1 MTTSY
6 NPPSPAG
13 HDQPDGVEPTP
24 LVHVATP
31 QAGME
36 ALLNRREFPVADLMP
51 PAIVL
56 RRAVGQAKRIVGIV
70 ALTLLG
76 VLALLFLVGR
86 MELASVNAQLSAS
99 QQALR
104 SAEADKAQY
113 AEVPAV
119 YAAVDAARS
128 ELAQAMGNEVQV
140 ARLVT
145 QLASITPSNVSLT
158 QVSLVIGDPEAGTG
172 TAATPSTDQA
182 ADVPVGTV
190 TFAGEA
196 ASFNDVSAWIDVLR
210 ATPDYQNVILTEVS
224 RDSTNGVYAFTNTA
238 ELTDQALSGR
248 YVDGVE

>member
-6 NPPSPAG
+6 NPPSPAS
-13 HDQPDGVEPTP
+13 QEQEP
-24 LVHVATP
+24 LVRVAAP
-31 QAGME
+31 QGGLD
-36 ALLNRREFPVADLMP
+36 ALLNRREFPLPDLMP

-56 RRAVGQAKRIVGIV
+56 RRAVGQSKRVVAIVG
-70 ALTLLG
+70 LTLLG

-86 MELASVNAQLSAS
+86 MELASANSQLSAS

-104 SAEADKAQY
+104 NAEADKAQY
-113 AEVPAV
+113 ADVPAV

-140 ARLVT
+140 ARLIT
-145 QLASITPSNVSLT
+145 QLAAITPANVSLT
-158 QVSLVIGDPEAGTG
+158 QVNMVIGDQEAGTG
-172 TAATPSTDQA
+172 TTATPSTDQT
-182 ADVPVGTV
+182 ADLPVGTV

-224 RDSTNGVYAFTNTA
+224 RDSTNGVYTFSNTA

-248 YVDGVE
+248 YVDGVQ

>member
-6 NPPSPAG
+6 NPASPTG
-13 HDQPDGVEPTP
+13 HDQPGGGDQEP
-24 LVHVATP
+24 LVRVAAP
-31 QAGME
+31 QAGLD
-36 ALLNRREFPVADLMP
+36 ALLNRREFPLPDLMP
-51 PAIVL
+51 PAIVV
-56 RRAVGQAKRIVGIV
+56 RRAVGQSKRIVAIV
-70 ALTLLG
+70 GLTLLG
-76 VLALLFLVGR
+76 VLALLYLVGR
-86 MELASVNAQLSAS
+86 MELASANAQLSAS

-119 YAAVDAARS
+119 YAAVDAARY

-145 QLASITPSNVSLT
+145 QLAAVTPANVSLT
-158 QVSLVIGDPEAGTG
+158 QVSMMIGDPEAGSG
-172 TAATPSTDQA
+172 TTATPSTDQT
-182 ADVPVGTV
+182 ADLPVGTV

-224 RDSTNGVYAFTNTA
+224 RDSTIGIYTFSNTA

-248 YVDGVE
+248 YVEGAR